1 MKFYGKA
8 EQAANQ
14 VLELFR
20 HPNRLP
26 EAIAPIFIRRDD
38 DVPCRSWSWSNQI
51 LTALAGT
58 FDARGFRQWNQV
70 NRHVKKGAKAFNIL
84 APCSKT
90 MTQRD
95 KETGQDKESVILF
108 GFKSVPV
115 FRFADTEGEALHN
128 SDDDAQK
135 FIDSLPLLG
144 VARAWNL
151 SVESYNGRKESAL
164 GWYRGGSGIALG
176 VENLSTWTH
185 ELIHA
190 ADDRLG
196 KLGGSAKVDREVVAE
211 LGGAV
216 LLQCIGQPV
225 DSDLGGCWSYIQ
237 SWCEHGKIHPLS
249 ACQKLLKRVCE
260 CVSLILDTADSL
272 ELRRA
277 VA

>member
-8 EQAANQ
+8 EQVADQ

-20 HPNRLP
+20 HPNQLP
-26 EAIAPIFIRRDD
+26 EAIAPIFIRRNH

-58 FDARGFRQWNQV
+58 SDARGFRQWKQV

-84 APCSKT
+84 APCSKK
-90 MTQRD
+90 MTQTD
-95 KETGQDKESVILF
+95 KETGQDKESMILF

-115 FRFADTEGEALHN
+115 FRFADTEGEALQN

-135 FIDSLPLLG
+135 FIESLPLLG

-196 KLGGSAKVDREVVAE
+196 KLGGSSKIDREVVAE

-237 SWCEHGKIHPLS
+237 SWCEYGKTHPLS

-260 CVSLILDTADSL
+260 CVSLILDTADAF
-272 ELRRA
+272 EIRKA

>member
-1 MKFYGKA
+1 VKFYGKA
-8 EQAANQ
+8 KEAAKQ
-14 VLELFR
+14 VLELFS

-26 EAIAPIFIRRDD
+26 EAIAPIFIRRNH

-58 FDARGFRQWNQV
+58 FDARGYRQWKQAK
-70 NRHVKKGAKAFNIL
+70 RHVKKGAKAFHIL
-84 APCSKT
+84 APCSKKI
-90 MTQRD
+90 TQRD
-95 KETGQDKESVILF
+95 KETGQDKENMILF

-115 FRFADTEGEALHN
+115 FRFADTEGEALPN
-128 SDDDAQK
+128 GDTETRK
-135 FIDSLPLLG
+135 FIDALPLRE
-144 VARAWNL
+144 VASAWGLN
-151 SVESYNGRKESAL
+151 VEAYNGRANKAL
-164 GWYRGGSGIALG
+164 GWYRSGSGIALG

-196 KLGGSAKVDREVVAE
+196 KLGGSVRVDREIVAE

-216 LLQCIGQPV
+216 LLQCMGEKV
-225 DSDLGGCWSYIQ
+225 ESDLGGAWEYIQ

-260 CVSLILDTADSL
+260 CVSLILDSADSV
-272 ELRRA
+272 EIRKA

>member
-8 EQAANQ
+8 EQAVNQ

-20 HPNRLP
+20 QPNRLP
-26 EAIAPIFIRRDD
+26 EAISPIFIRRKDA
-38 DVPCRSWSWSNQI
+38 VPCRSWSWSNQI

-58 FDARGFRQWNQV
+58 SDARGYRQWEQAK
-70 NRHVKKGAKAFNIL
+70 RHVRKGAKAFHIL
-84 APCSKT
+84 APCSKKI
-90 MTQRD
+90 TQRD
-95 KETGQDKESVILF
+95 TETGQDKERMILL

-115 FRFADTEGEALHN
+115 FRFADTDGEALP
-128 SDDDAQK
+128 DGDAETRK
-135 FIDSLPLLG
+135 FIDSLPLLH
-144 VARAWNL
+144 VASAWGLN
-151 SVESYNGRKESAL
+151 VEAYNGRANKAL

-196 KLGGSAKVDREVVAE
+196 KLRGSIKVDREVVAE

-216 LLQCIGQPV
+216 LLQCMGEKV
-225 DSDLGGCWSYIQ
+225 ESDLGGCWSYIQ
-237 SWCEHGKIHPLS
+237 SWCQHGKTHPLS

-260 CVSLILDTADSL
+260 CVSLILDTADAL
-272 ELRRA
+272 EIRKA